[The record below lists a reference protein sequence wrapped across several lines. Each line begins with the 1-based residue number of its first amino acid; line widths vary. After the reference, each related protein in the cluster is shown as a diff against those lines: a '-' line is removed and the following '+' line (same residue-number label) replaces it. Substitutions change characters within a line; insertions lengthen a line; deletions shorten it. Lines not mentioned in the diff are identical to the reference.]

1 MFGRFFGREK
11 AKSMDSKLN
20 EKAEEQLD
28 SKFDGKPTT
37 VKLDREELDEVAG
50 GAKVKKSNDDGPIEL
65 PAI

>member
-1 MFGRFFGREK
+1 
-11 AKSMDSKLN
+11 MDSKLN

-28 SKFDGKPTT
+28 SNLDGKPTT

-50 GAKVKKSNDDGPIEL
+50 GAKAKKNDDGPIEL